1 MLDQLT
7 LCMNKPFLTMIDKA
21 KNIYTL
27 AGGDFHGQVG
37 WHLVHGIVISIPL
50 AFCMGYWCVKGKEQ
64 VAVPLD
70 QANCICLT
78 YVCGSIKE
86 AAALLVDQVP
96 YVTFQRE
103 IKDDPRFRTYN
114 FKQIY
119 SKI

>member
-1 MLDQLT
+1 
-7 LCMNKPFLTMIDKA
+7 MIDKA
-21 KNIYTL
+21 KNIYAL

-37 WHLVHGIVISIPL
+37 WHLVHGIVISVPL
-50 AFCMGYWCVKGKEQ
+50 AFCMGYWCVKEKEQ
-64 VAVPLD
+64 VAVTLED
-70 QANCICLT
+70 ANCICLT

-103 IKDDPRFRTYN
+103 IKGDPRFRTYN